1 MENMHI
7 FLFNEQKVLLANADN
22 YTGVNVSKFIDEN
35 EAFTAVREALIREG
49 KVLENDDW
57 TCFS

>member
-7 FLFNEQKVLLANADN
+7 FMFNEQRVLLANSDD
-22 YTGVNVSKFIDEN
+22 YTGVNVSRFIDEN
-35 EAFTAVREALIREG
+35 EAFTSIRDKLIREG
-49 KVLENDDW
+49 KVSENDQW

>member
-7 FLFNEQKVLLANADN
+7 FLFNEQKVLLANSDD

-35 EAFTAVREALIREG
+35 EAFTAIRNELIRTG
-49 KVLENDDW
+49 MVSENDEW

>member
-7 FLFNEQKVLLANADN
+7 FLFNEQKVLLANSDD

-35 EAFTAVREALIREG
+35 EAFTAIRNELIREG
-49 KVLENDDW
+49 MVSENDQW

>member
-7 FLFNEQKVLLANADN
+7 FLFNEQKVLLANSDD
-22 YTGVNVSKFIDEN
+22 YTGVNVSRFIDEN
-35 EAFTAVREALIREG
+35 EAFTAIRNELIREG
-49 KVLENDDW
+49 MVSENDQW

>member
-7 FLFNEQKVLLANADN
+7 FLFNEQKVLLANSDD
-22 YTGVNVSKFIDEN
+22 YTGVDVSRFIDEN
-35 EAFTAVREALIREG
+35 EAFTSIRNELISEG
-49 KVLENDDW
+49 MVSENDQW